1 MSKYLVVANTYLN
14 IDSDEDL
21 ADYLS
26 DRKAEWFRDEP
37 EQVGNLEKNGVC
49 TFNDNVGTTTIRIM
63 KVTEDE
69 TKTETK

>member
-1 MSKYLVVANTYLN
+1 VSKYLVVANTYLN